1 MGLRSGKAVACVRE
15 LLTGGH
21 AGERVNFRTDGRLA
35 FRTDVAYVRAFS
47 APKML
52 HAPGGHK
59 GSLFVSN
66 GVVSLCF
73 QPEERS
79 LCFQR
84 AGVSLC
90 FQTGNV
96 LWRRRRRG
104 ESKTSTRAWWVFP
117 FFVLSGLGQ
126 AQVVARSASLRGC
139 GAARRRRLSCSQR
152 GEWSLPTRG
161 RMWGAPL
168 IPVPRSRSV
177 SNIARWSKSA
187 RQRTTAFQRR
197 FPGKPPYTTV

>member
-90 FQTGNV
+90 FQ
-96 LWRRRRRG
+96 RG
-104 ESKTSTRAWWVFP
+104 TFSGAVGAAGSPRPQRERGGCFP
-117 FFVLSGLGQ
+117 FSCFLGL
-126 AQVVARSASLRGC
+126 AKLK
-139 GAARRRRLSCSQR
+139 
-152 GEWSLPTRG
+152 W
-161 RMWGAPL
+161 
-168 IPVPRSRSV
+168 
-177 SNIARWSKSA
+177 
-187 RQRTTAFQRR
+187 
-197 FPGKPPYTTV
+197 